1 MNPKFN
7 REKIAE
13 IMFDYF
19 KIPSI
24 YLALPAVLSL
34 YASGKTTGIVLDSGD
49 SVTYSVPILDGKFNL
64 KIY

>member
-49 SVTYSVPILDGKFNL
+49 SVTYSVPIFDGKFNL